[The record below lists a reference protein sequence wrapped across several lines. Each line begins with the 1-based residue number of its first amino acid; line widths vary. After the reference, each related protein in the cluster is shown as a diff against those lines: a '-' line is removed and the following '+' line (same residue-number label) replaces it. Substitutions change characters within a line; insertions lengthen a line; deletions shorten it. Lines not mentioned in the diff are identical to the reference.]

1 MLHSTPNLF
10 QSQVDLTEWQDGLE
24 AWGAIP
30 ENKLERS
37 SGTSK
42 NKHETRDV
50 PSWDTQVDSVA
61 DMLPDDK
68 NTKYLQ
74 YSFDKLTA
82 STLAAAKPL
91 CHWYTAGTHLQRR
104 PHSQT
109 SEGLGKGGAPI
120 TRNTRGIKKFKNKEH
135 RASARQKAADPPIP
149 SRLAKILQILS
160 EGTPSPH
167 PRKIT
172 AAMRR
177 EDTGHR
183 DRKRGRNRCR
193 QIFYSI
199 IRCCDVCGRL
209 TYCCLQVFLFS
220 LTRFDLIPIAP
231 RIKGYP

>member
-1 MLHSTPNLF
+1 M
-10 QSQVDLTEWQDGLE
+10 
-24 AWGAIP
+24 
-30 ENKLERS
+30 
-37 SGTSK
+37 
-42 NKHETRDV
+42 
-50 PSWDTQVDSVA
+50 
-61 DMLPDDK
+61 
-68 NTKYLQ
+68 
-74 YSFDKLTA
+74 
-82 STLAAAKPL
+82 

-120 TRNTRGIKKFKNKEH
+120 TRNTRGIKEFKNKEH

-183 DRKRGRNRCR
+183 DRKRGRNRCPASEHSLK
-193 QIFYSI
+193 SI
-199 IRCCDVCGRL
+199 DIRPTAGNESKKGLAELPAGPPPRDPGNGDSVRRGLNSGGRRR
-209 TYCCLQVFLFS
+209 S
-220 LTRFDLIPIAP
+220 NSS
-231 RIKGYP
+231 RIGCE